1 MTEAHVCEQLA
12 QSRYLTV
19 ERLQGIE
26 PAMLRDLSI
35 ASPTRRNHYTVVIII
50 IN

>member
-19 ERLQGIE
+19 ERLGIE

-35 ASPTRRNHYTVVIII
+35 ASPTP
-50 IN
+50 

>member
-19 ERLQGIE
+19 ERLGIE
-26 PAMLRDLSI
+26 PATS
-35 ASPTRRNHYTVVIII
+35 
-50 IN
+50 